1 MLKHVE
7 TTIPITQLH
16 MLSIVSRSCTHNTF
30 KVQEIMEN
38 WSLNTGVI
46 DDSCINKVCK
56 KCKAEIGKF

>member
-7 TTIPITQLH
+7 TTIPITQLD
-16 MLSIVSRSCTHNTF
+16 MLSIVSRSCTHKTF

-38 WSLNTGVI
+38 WSLNTGVLMI
-46 DDSCINKVCK
+46 HVCK